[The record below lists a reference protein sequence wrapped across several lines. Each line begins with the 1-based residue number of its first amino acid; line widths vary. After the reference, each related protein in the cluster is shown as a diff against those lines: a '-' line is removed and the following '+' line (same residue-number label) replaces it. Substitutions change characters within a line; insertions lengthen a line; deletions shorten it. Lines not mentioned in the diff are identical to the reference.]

1 MAWRFHAIDATLS
14 PWPRRLDGV
23 EAHEGPRNKIQDNL
37 THWLISTQVTHHKEQ
52 PSVGAFG
59 SYEPA
64 ASPAPTRSPPPHYG
78 AQPTPAADPFTDPYD
93 VAEAKAEDL
102 YVEGETQEVVPQ
114 RKPRIGLGALAKL
127 GGAASRARKAAAKKA
142 REAEEKAKK
151 EAAEAAAKEV

>member
-1 MAWRFHAIDATLS
+1 MVHANIS
-14 PWPRRLDGV
+14 
-23 EAHEGPRNKIQDNL
+23 QDNL

-102 YVEGETQEVVPQ
+102 YVEGCVEINLNRRDRTPA
-114 RKPRIGLGALAKL
+114 RHRRDACSMAWRCLFTSDL
-127 GGAASRARKAAAKKA
+127 RARSVSDAVAVMA
-142 REAEEKAKK
+142 
-151 EAAEAAAKEV
+151 

>member
-1 MAWRFHAIDATLS
+1 M
-14 PWPRRLDGV
+14 
-23 EAHEGPRNKIQDNL
+23 EAHEGPRNISQDNL

-64 ASPAPTRSPPPHYG
+64 ASPAPTRSPPPSYG

-102 YVEGETQEVVPQ
+102 YVGGCVLNRRVRP
-114 RKPRIGLGALAKL
+114 PRPLHDICSMAWRCRFLT
-127 GGAASRARKAAAKKA
+127 ARRSQCAHVI
-142 REAEEKAKK
+142 AEK
-151 EAAEAAAKEV
+151 

>member
-1 MAWRFHAIDATLS
+1 MAWRFAKVSAI
-14 PWPRRLDGV
+14 
-23 EAHEGPRNKIQDNL
+23 

-64 ASPAPTRSPPPHYG
+64 ASPAPTRSPPPSYG

-102 YVEGETQEVVPQ
+102 YVEGETQEVPQ

-127 GGAASRARKAAAKKA
+127 GGAASRARKAAACVDIKILRRVRADRRVVLHAIDATPA
-142 REAEEKAKK
+142 R
-151 EAAEAAAKEV
+151 